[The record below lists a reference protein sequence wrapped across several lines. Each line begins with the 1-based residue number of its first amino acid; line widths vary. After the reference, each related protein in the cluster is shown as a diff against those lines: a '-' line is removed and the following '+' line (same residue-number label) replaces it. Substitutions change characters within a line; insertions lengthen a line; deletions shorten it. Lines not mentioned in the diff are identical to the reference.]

1 MAQALKLFFA
11 GLALGVVWIGPGW
24 LLGGAWQQGLVG
36 VLQDIGVQVAVGDPG
51 ALAQQ
56 QLTLAAILSLSGPF
70 AALGRIVVSR
80 LAAAPP
86 TLWRL
91 AVDSGIVFFGGNLGL
106 GGGMI
111 GAARI
116 AVPHALEASV
126 RTGAVMVTLEDLSMT
141 GWALGGVAGAAVF
154 GTIVAAGQ
162 HLLRQD
168 APPAA

>member
-1 MAQALKLFFA
+1 MAQALKLFLA

-80 LAAAPP
+80 LAAAP
-86 TLWRL
+86 RRC
-91 AVDSGIVFFGGNLGL
+91 GGSRSTPASSSS
-106 GGGMI
+106 
-111 GAARI
+111 AATS
-116 AVPHALEASV
+116 AS
-126 RTGAVMVTLEDLSMT
+126 
-141 GWALGGVAGAAVF
+141 AA
-154 GTIVAAGQ
+154 A
-162 HLLRQD
+162 
-168 APPAA
+168 